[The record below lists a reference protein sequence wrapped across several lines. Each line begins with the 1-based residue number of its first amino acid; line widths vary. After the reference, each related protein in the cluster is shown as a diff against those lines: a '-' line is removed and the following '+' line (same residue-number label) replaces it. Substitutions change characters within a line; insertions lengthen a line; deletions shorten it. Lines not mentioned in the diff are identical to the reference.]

1 MADKKKVYLFYTE
14 AHSGVMVRSTI
25 VNNFPNGWGK
35 NKKVFDDVHEAV
47 HIYKVKNKKEYHMIY
62 ELNKF

>member
-1 MADKKKVYLFYTE
+1 MADKKKVYLFYTG